1 MKLATSTNIMD
12 FDDKRPYQI
21 PIDVST
27 RACAKAGYKYVDA
40 CLCSHCREG
49 QPLRGENWE
58 KWIADTAALAEELGV
73 KYIQAHA
80 YWTIGNA
87 FNADLTR
94 SDGKLTRD
102 VAVKVVVSA
111 GCYKGKTLG
120 RIAMEKPG
128 SLQWYVDSYKGP
140 DNLLRAAAKYLMD
153 QALAPA
159 C

>member
-1 MKLATSTNIMD
+1 MLEILLISAGAVLETLFIMQSYRRRELACVGLKTAQTPQEQFMQKSVA
-12 FDDKRPYQI
+12 PEVA
-21 PIDVST
+21 VSIT
-27 RACAKAGYKYVDA
+27 RDMPVD
-40 CLCSHCREG
+40 E
-49 QPLRGENWE
+49 
-58 KWIADTAALAEELGV
+58 I
-73 KYIQAHA
+73 Y
-80 YWTIGNA
+80 
-87 FNADLTR
+87 
-94 SDGKLTRD
+94 GKLTRD

>member
-58 KWIADTAALAEELGV
+58 KWIADTAALAEELGG
-73 KYIQAHA
+73 A
-80 YWTIGNA
+80 YATQ
-87 FNADLTR
+87 
-94 SDGKLTRD
+94 
-102 VAVKVVVSA
+102 
-111 GCYKGKTLG
+111 C
-120 RIAMEKPG
+120 PG
-128 SLQWYVDSYKGP
+128 SRSIGSKVDGSSSLHCKT
-140 DNLLRAAAKYLMD
+140 
-153 QALAPA
+153 
-159 C
+159 

>member
-1 MKLATSTNIMD
+1 M
-12 FDDKRPYQI
+12 P
-21 PIDVST
+21 
-27 RACAKAGYKYVDA
+27 VD
-40 CLCSHCREG
+40 E
-49 QPLRGENWE
+49 
-58 KWIADTAALAEELGV
+58 I
-73 KYIQAHA
+73 Y
-80 YWTIGNA
+80 
-87 FNADLTR
+87 
-94 SDGKLTRD
+94 GKLTRD

-120 RIAMEKPG
+120 QIAMEKPG

>member
-1 MKLATSTNIMD
+1 MQKSVA
-12 FDDKRPYQI
+12 PEVA
-21 PIDVST
+21 VSIT
-27 RACAKAGYKYVDA
+27 RDMPVD
-40 CLCSHCREG
+40 E
-49 QPLRGENWE
+49 
-58 KWIADTAALAEELGV
+58 I
-73 KYIQAHA
+73 Y
-80 YWTIGNA
+80 
-87 FNADLTR
+87 
-94 SDGKLTRD
+94 GKHTRD

-120 RIAMEKPG
+120 QIAMEKPG